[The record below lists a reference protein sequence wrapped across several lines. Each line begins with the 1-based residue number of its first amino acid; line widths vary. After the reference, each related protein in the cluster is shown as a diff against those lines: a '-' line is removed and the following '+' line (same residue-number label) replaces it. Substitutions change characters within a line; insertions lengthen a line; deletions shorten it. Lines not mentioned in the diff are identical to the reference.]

1 MYHLTNIAYIV
12 LLLSVPVLTFMI
24 WTIIGRPRI
33 AKPKQW
39 TIHPDAD
46 KLLECEEIERKSP
59 RGLQQDVAVI
69 NTVGRS

>member
-33 AKPKQW
+33 AKPKTW

-46 KLLECEEIERKSP
+46 KLLELDEFESKIS
-59 RGLQQDVAVI
+59 
-69 NTVGRS
+69 